1 LKNELAAV
9 RRKLQAAENAD
20 AHVSEDDRVLL
31 QHQQDEFERE
41 LASEERTVGRDE
53 SAVLRER
60 VTRLIAGAQADL
72 AAQQQLII
80 DTLQALVARL
90 NAAPPPPGA
99 MSDNEKKSVIRVLYA
114 VQNLAQAQSVYSQ
127 AIADA
132 APDADTIAAL
142 KDQIAELQTQAD
154 ARQQVLSATPP
165 ADDAERQKLTA
176 QLDDLTKRVFSE
188 RSSMEASHVAFAAA
202 AQASIDSALTFQEGR
217 KAHQTVDAMNETL
230 AAKQED
236 MNAVNRSRDDLQA
249 TIDSTPD
256 VKMPSERSVQVVWD
270 DSGRK
275 LATTA
280 YAVIGIGIVFGIL
293 TVIAGRRRSVG
304 GDPPGWQNKMSLPTP
319 ASAG

>member
-1 LKNELAAV
+1 
-9 RRKLQAAENAD
+9 
-20 AHVSEDDRVLL
+20 
-31 QHQQDEFERE
+31 
-41 LASEERTVGRDE
+41 
-53 SAVLRER
+53 

-236 MNAVNRSRDDLQA
+236 MTAVNRSRDDLQA